1 MKLLFPEA
9 TNFRTVAQ
17 EMSAAIDETM
27 GELVTVTPAAP
38 PAPNFAPVA
47 DSSRAVTVTAV
58 FMRKAENALGTG
70 RAHGGQTIT
79 PLVST
84 SKPVFQFGYNTLPFP
99 LRQSYRITLLRTG
112 ELFEVTDVKGD
123 GVARITVD
131 VVQLGRQKE
140 DGPGIV
146 TPVAPITF
154 TSGQ

>member
-1 MKLLFPEA
+1 MTLFPDA
-9 TNFRTVAQ
+9 MNWRAAMQDV
-17 EMSAAIDETM
+17 SAAIDDTM
-27 GELVTVTPAAP
+27 GELVTVTPTLPA
-38 PAPNFAPVA
+38 APNFAAAEDP
-47 DSSRAVTVTAV
+47 SQAVTVVAV
-58 FMRKAENALGTG
+58 FTRKAENALGG
-70 RAHGGQTIT
+70 SRVHGGQTIT

-84 SKPVFQFGYNTLPFP
+84 SKPVFQFGYNVLPFAI
-99 LRQSYRITLLRTG
+99 RQSYRIKLLRTG